1 MISLKIFMN
10 FELKNTY
17 ISVTSIDQNFSVIF
31 VNNFFLPNFL
41 SQIVLIT
48 HSRKIPQGAKFP
60 NTPKLYTTNH
70 TIRGTFKALP
80 MWQHYISST
89 RFLLEAINNYLAF
102 FFVTSGLFR
111 DFLEFIY
118 VIYHRTRY
126 HAVIICKGVYQIAEW
141 EWNYFE
147 VPKRKNFF
155 NIQVLLGGNLTLH
168 IPFSLQKIIF
178 LSPSVRLRR

>member
-1 MISLKIFMN
+1 
-10 FELKNTY
+10 
-17 ISVTSIDQNFSVIF
+17 
-31 VNNFFLPNFL
+31 
-41 SQIVLIT
+41 
-48 HSRKIPQGAKFP
+48 
-60 NTPKLYTTNH
+60 
-70 TIRGTFKALP
+70 

-102 FFVTSGLFR
+102 FFVTRGLFR

-141 EWNYFE
+141 DWNYFE

-178 LSPSVRLRR
+178 LSPSVRLRRWYYWTFICRKSVLIYFDCYHGIPDTHKHGKKRIVNTLLL